1 MSELRIQIDIDGR
14 LDWMFCDLERLK
26 SIQDLKEQIEDKYRF
41 GDVDGVDG
49 FFLLKDGA
57 RLPKREDIR
66 LLSNGDTVRICISDG
81 YEDFD
86 LENY

>member
-41 GDVDGVDG
+41 GDVDG
-49 FFLLKDGA
+49 FFLMKDGA
-57 RLPKREDIR
+57 KLPKTEDIR
-66 LLSNGDTVRICISDG
+66 LLSNGDTVRICEFV
-81 YEDFD
+81 EDFD
-86 LENY
+86 QENY